1 MAVENSA
8 DLLAMLG
15 DFGQTVTVSKDDFD
29 RDLITAI
36 YDEDYVESLDIAGVR
51 PLLHCRSTDVADVI
65 QGDDVEVAGVDYLVA
80 KVQQDGTG
88 VTILILEE
96 Q

>member
-15 DFGQTVTVSKDDFD
+15 DFGQTVTVSEDD
-29 RDLITAI
+29 ITAI